1 MKIIILG
8 PTCSG
13 KTTLIYEALKN
24 KIPSFTTHF
33 IGSVIPISEK
43 LTNHFSQFAEVVLNL
58 DISLFF
64 DAGGL
69 SVDHSGNVIDR
80 FMEQED
86 IKKVLLLPSNKVY
99 RKRLDREI
107 SINPN
112 REKYILKWEHTYDE
126 FKKQKPLFDLVIED
140 DISPQEM
147 LDCIIKIFGFKK

>member
-1 MKIIILG
+1 MKVIILG
-8 PTCSG
+8 PPCSG

-24 KIPSFTTHF
+24 KIPSFTTHLLS
-33 IGSVIPISEK
+33 SVIPISGNYNLE
-43 LTNHFSQFAEVVLNL
+43 QFAEVVLNL

-69 SVDHSGNVIDR
+69 SVDNDM

-99 RKRLDREI
+99 RKRVDREI

-112 REKYILKWEHTYDE
+112 REKHILQWEHTYDE
-126 FKKQKPLFDLVIED
+126 FKKQKSLFDLVIED

-147 LDCIIKIFGFKK
+147 LDYIIKIFGFKK

>member
-1 MKIIILG
+1 MKVIILG

-24 KIPSFTTHF
+24 KIPSFTTHLLS
-33 IGSVIPISEK
+33 SVIPISGNYNFE
-43 LTNHFSQFAEVVLNL
+43 QFAKVVLNL
-58 DISLFF
+58 DMSLFF

-69 SVDHSGNVIDR
+69 SVDNDM

-99 RKRLDREI
+99 RKRVDREI

-126 FKKQKPLFDLVIED
+126 FKKQKSLFDLVIED

-147 LDCIIKIFGFKK
+147 LDYIIKIFGFKK

>member
-1 MKIIILG
+1 MKVIILG
-8 PTCSG
+8 PPCSG

-33 IGSVIPISEK
+33 LTSVRP
-43 LTNHFSQFAEVVLNL
+43 QFANYNFEQFAKVVLNL
-58 DISLFF
+58 DMSLFF

-69 SVDHSGNVIDR
+69 SVDDDM

-99 RKRLDREI
+99 RKRVDREI

-112 REKYILKWEHTYDE
+112 REKYILEWEHTYDE
-126 FKKQKPLFDLVIED
+126 FKKQKSLFDLVIED

-147 LDCIIKIFGFKK
+147 LDYIIKIFGFKK

>member
-1 MKIIILG
+1 MKVIILG

-24 KIPSFTTHF
+24 KIPSFTTHLLS
-33 IGSVIPISEK
+33 SVIPISGNYNFE
-43 LTNHFSQFAEVVLNL
+43 QFAKVVLNL
-58 DISLFF
+58 DMSLFF

-69 SVDHSGNVIDR
+69 SVDNDM

-86 IKKVLLLPSNKVY
+86 IKKVLLLPSNKAY
-99 RKRLDREI
+99 RKRVDREI

-126 FKKQKPLFDLVIED
+126 FKKQKSLFDLVIED

-147 LDCIIKIFGFKK
+147 LDYIIKIFGFKK